1 MDICTCTLHHIL
13 AVPYTHI
20 KHSIYGKLSK
30 IITKL
35 GVYGGEDKW
44 ENLKDTN
51 P

>member
-1 MDICTCTLHHIL
+1 LAITYKCT
-13 AVPYTHI
+13 

-30 IITKL
+30 IIIKL
-35 GVYGGEDKW
+35 CVYGGEDKW